1 MILRIIIIWR
11 GGNYVL
17 TQARRVAEEATL
29 TGFLNC
35 YLRETGE
42 GQWRSADRSH
52 GTDEAQ
58 RGHQAR
64 EQGEKLEQ
72 LRIAL
77 PRLSMTLR
85 ADAAYRSPT
94 GRHRFVLP
102 AYIEAEN
109 NEPVPIE
116 GLTCIALLL
125 QSISMTALADK
136 GNEAAVSGVVTAE
149 LLSRIIQSCGVL
161 EETIRVRQQ
170 DISRLYDRDLA
181 FIEAEQALLFGHA
194 FHPSPKSRQGF
205 PEWRMDRYS
214 PEVKGSFRLHYF
226 ALHRRIVTED
236 SAWPNRASEITH
248 GELLDS
254 IREAGE
260 STDNPHT
267 ARLLQA
273 CLQSGEFAFVPVH
286 PVQADWLLHEPCV
299 QRWLMSGEAVS
310 LGEIGREYRPTS
322 SIRTVYHPESRYMY
336 KFSLRVKIT
345 NSLRVN
351 KRKELVGALEASRL
365 MARIQPR
372 LEAAYPRFHVLAEAA
387 WIAAGDSADAEESGF
402 ELIVREN
409 PFRGALAERTFV
421 IAALTQDPLPGC
433 ASLLA
438 GIVSS
443 RSAEEGRSP
452 MQISLDWFRRYLALS
467 LEPLLWLYDEYGIAL
482 EAHQQNGVVQLD
494 EQGYPERFYYRD
506 SQGYYYAASMCSELE
521 KLLPGIGSSVNA
533 FDDRIVEERFG
544 YYLIVNHLCG
554 VIQAFGGAGCADERV
569 LLAELH
575 AVLEACGSRAAAP
588 HSDRFIR
595 ALLTEPSC
603 RVKANLLTRLY
614 DIDELE
620 RELEQAV
627 YAEMPNPLLTELP
640 RAESIRKAR
649 AITLHWRR
657 ERAYEWPTGARR

>member
-1 MILRIIIIWR
+1 ML
-11 GGNYVL
+11 
-17 TQARRVAEEATL
+17 ARRIAEEATL

-35 YLRETGE
+35 YVRETGE
-42 GQWRSADRSH
+42 GQWR
-52 GTDEAQ
+52 TPE
-58 RGHQAR
+58 R
-64 EQGEKLEQ
+64 EEKLNQ

-77 PRLSMTLR
+77 PRLAMTLR

-125 QSISMTALADK
+125 QSISMTGLGGK
-136 GNEAAVSGVVTAE
+136 GNEATASGAATAE

-161 EETIRVRQQ
+161 EETIRLRQQ
-170 DISRLYDRDLA
+170 DAGRLYDRDLA

-214 PEVKGSFRLHYF
+214 PEAKGSFRLHYF

-236 SAWPNRASEITH
+236 SAWPNRASEITR
-248 GELLDS
+248 GELTDS
-254 IREAGE
+254 IREGGG
-260 STDNPHT
+260 STGSPH
-267 ARLLQA
+267 AALLLQA

-286 PVQADWLLHEPCV
+286 PVQAEWLLHEPCV

-310 LGEIGREYRPTS
+310 LGELGREYRSTS
-322 SIRTVYHPESRYMY
+322 SIRTVYHPASRYMY
-336 KFSLRVKIT
+336 KLSLRVKIT

-365 MARIQPR
+365 MAQIQPR
-372 LEAAYPRFHVLAEAA
+372 MEAAYPRFHVLADAA
-387 WIAAGDSADAEESGF
+387 WIAAGDSVDTEESGF
-402 ELIVREN
+402 ELLVREN
-409 PFRGALAERTFV
+409 PFRGVQAERSFV

-433 ASLLA
+433 VSLLA
-438 GIVSS
+438 GIVAG
-443 RSAEEGRSP
+443 RSKEEGRSP
-452 MQISLDWFRRYLALS
+452 TQISLDWFRRYLSLS
-467 LEPLLWLYDEYGIAL
+467 LEPLMWLYDEFGIAL

-494 EQGYPERFYYRD
+494 ELGYPVRFYYRD

-521 KLLPGIGSSVNA
+521 KLLPGIASSVNA

-544 YYLIVNHLCG
+544 YYLIMNHLCG
-554 VIQAFGGAGCADERV
+554 VIQAFGSAGCADERV

-575 AVLEACGSRAAAP
+575 AALEACGSRAASP
-588 HSDRFIR
+588 HAARFIR
-595 ALLTEPSC
+595 TLLTEPAC
-603 RVKANLLTRLY
+603 RVKANLLTRLE
-614 DIDELE
+614 DIDELD

-627 YAEMPNPLLTELP
+627 YVEMPNPLLTELP
-640 RAESIRKAR
+640 HAESIRKAR

-657 ERAYEWPTGARR
+657 ERAYERSTGAWR